1 MASNRRKSAEPLP
14 EPPAW
19 LDAAYGQ
26 VPLPICVT
34 HKKRLVWVNPEF
46 ENFYACQRE
55 AIRGKG
61 MKDVVVTQRQLAGQK
76 KSIERLKQSL
86 DDRGVGIRHF
96 LNKSKGREVG
106 VLVVAFEVKDL
117 GTPFS
122 VAIAIPDSL
131 NDLLR
136 LLIRSVVSD
145 AFDEGQFLECLTERE
160 KSTLRDYSKPRAAAK
175 SVGGSQTKNGAR
187 DIVPTVGKKLSGLQW
202 LKPGI
207 EFSLPDLKLL
217 AMALGPLLQADPNN
231 QGQVSRKKSAPK
243 TKRRTVTRQFRSS
256 SSRLGRPVIPSG
268 SE

>member
-34 HKKRLVWVNPEF
+34 HQKRLVWVNPEF

-61 MKDVVVTQRQLAGQK
+61 MKDVVVTRGQLKTQLTK
-76 KSIERLKQSL
+76 IDRLKTSL
-86 DDRGVGIRHF
+86 NSGGLGIQHF
-96 LNKSKGREVG
+96 LNKSGKREVG
-106 VLVVAFEVKDL
+106 VLVVAFEVEERGCK
-117 GTPFS
+117 FS
-122 VAIAIPDSL
+122 VGIAIPDRINNL
-131 NDLLR
+131 FR
-136 LLIRSVVSD
+136 FLIRNVVID
-145 AFDEGQFLECLTERE
+145 AFDEGQFLGCLTERE
-160 KSTLRDYSKPRAAAK
+160 KSILRDYSKPRAAAK

-187 DIVPTVGKKLSGLQW
+187 DIVHTVGKKLSTHLW

-217 AMALGPLLQADPNN
+217 AMALGPLLQTDQKN
-231 QGQVSRKKSAPK
+231 QGKVSRKKTVPK
-243 TKRRTVTRQFRSS
+243 TKRRPVT
-256 SSRLGRPVIPSG
+256 
-268 SE
+268 